1 MIDVY
6 CVMIAVLLNTV
17 STEWNKTERV
27 DYKNIE
33 KLNRFQGSRI
43 RLKNVV
49 AELHFIKDRCEKSI
63 NLLHSC

>member
-17 STEWNKTERV
+17 STEWNKIERV

-33 KLNRFQGSRI
+33 KLNRFQ
-43 RLKNVV
+43 
-49 AELHFIKDRCEKSI
+49 
-63 NLLHSC
+63 